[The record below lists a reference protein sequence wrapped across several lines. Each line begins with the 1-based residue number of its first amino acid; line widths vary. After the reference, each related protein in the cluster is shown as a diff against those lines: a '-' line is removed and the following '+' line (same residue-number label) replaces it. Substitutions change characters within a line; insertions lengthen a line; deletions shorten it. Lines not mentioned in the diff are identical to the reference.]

1 MEEKEKD
8 KKIQD
13 FGQVVLEN
21 NKKHGKIHLMTII
34 GEIDGKAVN
43 MLITI
48 DSTTAYLNGEK
59 IELDSA
65 AFITDSR
72 TYLPLRFIC
81 ESLSAE
87 VEWLKDTQK
96 IIITAK

>member
-34 GEIDGKAVN
+34 GEIEGHDVLPASSKSTKYEHILPQLASISVPFVLSPGKKATFAN
-43 MLITI
+43 
-48 DSTTAYLNGEK
+48 
-59 IELDSA
+59 
-65 AFITDSR
+65 
-72 TYLPLRFIC
+72 
-81 ESLSAE
+81 
-87 VEWLKDTQK
+87 TQ
-96 IIITAK
+96 IFRSF

>member
-34 GEIDGKAVN
+34 GEIEGHDV
-43 MLITI
+43 
-48 DSTTAYLNGEK
+48 
-59 IELDSA
+59 
-65 AFITDSR
+65 
-72 TYLPLRFIC
+72 LPA
-81 ESLSAE
+81 SS
-87 VEWLKDTQK
+87 K
-96 IIITAK
+96 

>member
-34 GEIDGKAVN
+34 GEI
-43 MLITI
+43 
-48 DSTTAYLNGEK
+48 E
-59 IELDSA
+59 
-65 AFITDSR
+65 
-72 TYLPLRFIC
+72 
-81 ESLSAE
+81 
-87 VEWLKDTQK
+87 
-96 IIITAK
+96 

>member
-34 GEIDGKAVN
+34 GEIVN
-43 MLITI
+43 QQSMSIFCHSLHQ
-48 DSTTAYLNGEK
+48 LK
-59 IELDSA
+59 IMK
-65 AFITDSR
+65 R
-72 TYLPLRFIC
+72 
-81 ESLSAE
+81 
-87 VEWLKDTQK
+87 
-96 IIITAK
+96 